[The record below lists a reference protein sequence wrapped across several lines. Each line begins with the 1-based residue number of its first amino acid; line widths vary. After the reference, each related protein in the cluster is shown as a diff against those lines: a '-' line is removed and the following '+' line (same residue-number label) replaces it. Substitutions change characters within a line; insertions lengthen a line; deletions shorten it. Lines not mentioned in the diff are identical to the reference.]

1 MALGSLTSA
10 MSAVLYH
17 RNWQCHKP
25 GLSPPEPI
33 AIEFSASL
41 SRKCARH
48 CSQSSPCPI
57 PIKVASR
64 RDRRGTWAQ
73 LFSVHWSKS
82 VMLSPEASRKETQRG
97 YLEVLTSKLEVQNT
111 YTHMHIHTRGTH
123 MPFRLCSV
131 SSFLL
136 SSPLYNRTTLAKGM
150 LFHVINVATM
160 INIGIWTPFHF
171 SLLFRSPTRY
181 IIFWKLRAKQVSSS
195 TSVESVIWKNT
206 DEWFCCLENTWVPCG
221 VPWA

>member
-111 YTHMHIHTRGTH
+111 YTHMAHI
-123 MPFRLCSV
+123 
-131 SSFLL
+131 
-136 SSPLYNRTTLAKGM
+136 A
-150 LFHVINVATM
+150 HVIHM
-160 INIGIWTPFHF
+160 RINTC
-171 SLLFRSPTRY
+171 T
-181 IIFWKLRAKQVSSS
+181 
-195 TSVESVIWKNT
+195 NT
-206 DEWFCCLENTWVPCG
+206 
-221 VPWA
+221 